1 MLRPAKS
8 SHAMTS
14 RSAGLLQRNAST
26 IARANCKS
34 VTSLYAQVDCVAAD
48 QVTVGPAELV
58 ILPWNVSHEIDQAT
72 LDDVE
77 PACDGSAHPAEPS

>member
-1 MLRPAKS
+1 MFQP
-8 SHAMTS
+8 
-14 RSAGLLQRNAST
+14 NAST